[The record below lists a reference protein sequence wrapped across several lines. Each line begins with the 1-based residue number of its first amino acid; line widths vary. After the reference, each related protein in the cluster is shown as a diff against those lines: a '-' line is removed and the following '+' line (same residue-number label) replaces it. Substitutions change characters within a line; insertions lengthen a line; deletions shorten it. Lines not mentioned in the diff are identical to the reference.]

1 MPSKKEQKLIPIED
15 IPIVYEQC
23 LAIDT
28 SKPGEAQRRGYLLQD
43 LIYSVLTHEGLEPR
57 ASYRPRGEE
66 IDGSFYLSNTTYLL
80 EAKWAKDPMSA
91 SDLYSFKGKVDGKLA
106 GTRGVFISMSGFS
119 DDAPE
124 SLTHGKQLTSILVDY
139 SDMEVIFEG
148 QATFKQVLDFKIR
161 QAGET
166 GKPYVPY
173 QLPET
178 VISTKTTLVTS
189 EVNPSWGFITSTTSP
204 DLGFGKAHVLLMCEG
219 QTDASI
225 LTPIFGRLLN
235 LERLKQEIILEIIPM
250 EGMHNW
256 VKRLPEIVNIKLNA
270 LEGNLDGI
278 VMVLDSDVKSD
289 EELNRLKNEIL
300 RSMGRIAISAPLH
313 VTFAKPDIEGWIG
326 LDRKKYPKSRLVWM
340 DIKEVMDTIDI
351 DHFVK
356 NDSEMQG
363 IAHFLNSLIEEDI
376 PLWESDAIEPVKTAL
391 EEAEWDDMNNT
402 ITLPSHDDK
411 EPAKVCRSLEE
422 LKYALN
428 EIAVNGAANSMPFEG
443 GEAVFEV
450 DYDSIV
456 QEILIDYYS
465 EQIEELGWEL

>member
-43 LIYSVLTHEGLEPR
+43 LMYSVLTHEGLEPR
-57 ASYRPRGEE
+57 ASYKPKGEE

-80 EAKWAKDPMSA
+80 EAKWVQDPISA

-124 SLTHGKQLTSILVDY
+124 SLIRGKQLTSIMVDH
-139 SDMEVIFEG
+139 SDMEVIFG
-148 QATFKQVLDFKIR
+148 GRATFKQVLDFKIR

-173 QLPET
+173 QLPEK
-178 VISTKTTLVTS
+178 VISTITTIVTS
-189 EVNPSWGFITSTTSP
+189 EVSPRWGYITSTMSP
-204 DLGFGKAHVLLMCEG
+204 DLGLGKAHVLLMCEG
-219 QTDASI
+219 QTDASL

-235 LERLKQEIILEIIPM
+235 LEHLKQEIVLEIIPM
-250 EGMHNW
+250 EGMQNW
-256 VKRLPEIVNIKLNA
+256 LKRLPEIVNVKLNA
-270 LEGNLDGI
+270 LGGRLDGI
-278 VMVLDSDVKSD
+278 VLVLDSDTKSD
-289 EELNRLKNEIL
+289 AELNQLKSEIL
-300 RSMGRIAISAPLH
+300 RSMGKIAISAPLH
-313 VTFAKPDIEGWIG
+313 VTFAKPDIHGWIG
-326 LDRKKYPKSRLVWM
+326 LDRGKYPKSRMVWM
-340 DIKEVMDTIDI
+340 DIKELMDTIDI

-356 NDSEMQG
+356 NDPEMQV
-363 IAHFLNSLIEEDI
+363 IAHFLNSLIEEEA
-376 PLWESDAIEPVKTAL
+376 PLWESDAIEAVKAAL
-391 EEAEWDDMNNT
+391 EEAEWDDVNNAV
-402 ITLPSHDDK
+402 TLPSHEDK
-411 EPAKVCRSLEE
+411 EPDKICRSLEE
-422 LKYALN
+422 LEYALV

-443 GEAVFEV
+443 GEAVFDL